1 MGSCLLLLFLA
12 LAWLSGSGSTM
23 ACHSV
28 YDFAL
33 SIVLCQLSAQLNG
46 RFQDLGL
53 LF

>member
-23 ACHSV
+23 AGHSV
-28 YDFAL
+28 YGFAL
-33 SIVLCQLSAQLNG
+33 SIALCRLSAQLTS